1 MRLNFLLAMPRLV
14 QKIGDGYVFPLGMA
28 YVSASLKRA
37 GFNVITLNLNHHEG
51 NLEDILKNT
60 IVTHNINIVGTG
72 GLSPQYHLVKNILK
86 TVKTIN
92 PDIITVTGGGII
104 SCQPEVAMEALEYSD
119 YGVVGEGDVTVC
131 EFASTLENGD
141 DMSQVAGLIIK
152 QGPKSFFTTEVRSDI
167 TDLNSLPWAD
177 YEGFD
182 IDKYLQLPPPA
193 FGGLNSNRMIPMLAS
208 RSCPYKCTFCFHS
221 LGARYRRR
229 SLDDFFAEL
238 DYLVE
243 RYNIEYISM
252 ADELFEPKPEYIKA
266 FCERMKPYNIH
277 WHADFAINN
286 VREELLPI
294 MKEAGLD
301 VMFFGLESADDSILA
316 SMNKK
321 GLTIKKIETV
331 LKTVQKHDIP
341 VFGAFIFGDI
351 AETVATAQK
360 TMQWWRAHPEYLIHL
375 TLLKPFPGSQIYD
388 YACEKGIIKDKV
400 SYLKDGCPQVNI
412 SKMSDAEFAELGRQ
426 ISESMDSLE
435 KLQDV
440 KMLSLDHIMGRVAI
454 AGRCPACAKSNTY
467 EEVKLFALDYL
478 TCPHCQQKFHI
489 PLPNEVQNNLDNNL
503 KRLLEK
509 YDKVAIWGM
518 TLTVME
524 MFKHSQILMDSGIF
538 PVDISESKTCINLFG
553 KQVHAPMIINKEN
566 ITLTIIAVPS
576 HIAQITCQ
584 IEENHPGVDN
594 VLDICELVGE
604 QLPEKIVGH
613 KILDE
618 KEPSLVVN

>member
-14 QKIGDGYVFPLGMA
+14 QRIGDGYVFPLGMA

-37 GFNVITLNLNHHEG
+37 GFNIFTLNLNHHEG
-51 NLEDILKNT
+51 SLEDILREA
-60 IVTHNINIVGTG
+60 ISTHNINIVGTG
-72 GLSPQYHLVKNILK
+72 GLSPQFHLVKNILK
-86 TVKTIN
+86 TVKTID
-92 PDIITVTGGGII
+92 PEIMTITGGGII
-104 SCQPEVAMEALEYSD
+104 SCQPEEAMEALEFSD
-119 YGVVGEGDVTVC
+119 YGVIGEGDITVC
-131 EFASTLENGD
+131 EFASSLEAGD
-141 DMSQVAGLIIK
+141 DMSLVPGLIIK
-152 QGPKSFFTTEVRSDI
+152 QGPKSFTTTAIRNDI
-167 TDLNSLPWAD
+167 TDLNTLPWAD

-238 DYLVE
+238 DYLVD
-243 RYNIEYISM
+243 RYKIEYISM

-266 FCERMKPYNIH
+266 FCERMKPYGVH

-294 MKEAGLD
+294 MKDAGLD
-301 VMFFGLESADDSILA
+301 VMFFGLESADDRILA

-351 AETVATAQK
+351 EETVETAQK
-360 TMQWWRAHPEYLIHL
+360 TMKWWREHPEHLIHL
-375 TLLKPFPGSQIYD
+375 TLLKPFPGSKIYD
-388 YACEKGIIKDKV
+388 YACEKGIIKDKIR
-400 SYLKDGCPQVNI
+400 YLKDGCPQVNI
-412 SKMSDAEFAELGRQ
+412 SKMSDTEFAELGRQ

-435 KLQDV
+435 KLEAV
-440 KMLSLDHIMGRVAI
+440 EMLSLDHIMGRVAI
-454 AGRCPACAKSNTY
+454 SGKCPSCSKSNTY

-489 PLPNEVQNNLDNNL
+489 PLPNEVQRNLESNL
-503 KRLLEK
+503 SLLLK
-509 YDKVAIWGM
+509 TYDKIAIWGM

-524 MFKHSQILMDSGIF
+524 MFKHSEVLMNSGVF
-538 PVDISESKTCINLFG
+538 PVDISQSKTCINLFG
-553 KQVHAPMIINKEN
+553 KQIHAPQIINKEN

-584 IEENHPGVDN
+584 IEENHPGVGR
-594 VLDICELVGE
+594 VLDICELVGSE
-604 QLPEKIVGH
+604 LPEMIA
-613 KILDE
+613 
-618 KEPSLVVN
+618 